1 MTSLELRGSLY
12 INGQWCQA
20 DDGRTTDVINPAT
33 EEVVCQVA
41 SCGEAEVKRAIQAAV
56 DAAKAWRD
64 MTPYQRAVPLRK
76 VADLIRRR
84 VDDVAVPLTMEQGK
98 PLAESRLEVLANA
111 TFFEWYAEEGT
122 RVYGQI
128 VPSHFAHKR
137 LFHFHQPVGVC
148 MLVSPWNFPLFLQGR
163 KIAPALAAGCT
174 VICRPSSQTPVNLIK
189 FFEILEDAGIPA
201 GVANLVMGPAAAC
214 MEPVYTDTRVRQISF
229 SGSVEVGKEIMR
241 RSADHVKKIGI
252 ELGGHAPFLAFP
264 DFGAAPAAKF
274 AALSKFRN
282 CGQSCISAS
291 RFYVHQDIYDDFC
304 ARAVAEAEAIIVGN
318 GLDDGVT
325 MGPIAEP
332 GHLAKVLGLIE
343 DARSKG
349 AEILTGGGRGEGL
362 DKGYFVQP
370 TVMTGVTGE
379 MQIMREEPFCP
390 VMPIIPFKTFDEVM
404 ALANDMELALAGYIA
419 THDITTGIRA
429 AEELDAGIISVG
441 DFSPATVLSPF
452 GGLKQSGL
460 GREGGREGIL
470 EYLEAKYV
478 SLALDA
484 GRLDLAG
491 R

>member
-1 MTSLELRGSLY
+1 MASPEFRGSFH
-12 INGQWCQA
+12 INGQWCEA
-20 DDGRTTDVINPAT
+20 DDGRTIDVINPAT
-33 EEVVCQVA
+33 EQPVCQIGYC
-41 SCGEAEVKRAIQAAV
+41 SEAEVNRAIQAAV
-56 DAAKAWRD
+56 SAARAWRD
-64 MTPYQRAVPLRK
+64 MTPYERAVPLKK
-76 VADLIRRR
+76 VAGLIRER
-84 VDDVAVPLTMEQGK
+84 VDDIAVPLTLEQGK
-98 PLAESRLEVLANA
+98 PLAEARLEVLANA

-122 RVYGQI
+122 RVYGEI
-128 VPSHFAHKR
+128 VPSHFKHKR
-137 LFHFHQPVGVC
+137 LFHFHQPVGVA

-174 VICRPSSQTPVNLIK
+174 IICRPSTQTPLNLVK
-189 FFEILEDAGIPA
+189 LFELLEDAGVPA
-201 GVANLVMGPAAAC
+201 GVANLVIGPAAAC
-214 MEPVYTDTRVRQISF
+214 MDPVYADPRVRQISF

-264 DFGAAPAAKF
+264 DFGGAAAAKF

-291 RFYVHQDIYDDFC
+291 RFYVHEDIYDDFC
-304 ARAVAEAEAIIVGN
+304 AQAIIEAESIVIGN
-318 GLDDGVT
+318 GMDEGVT

-332 GHLAKVLGLIE
+332 SHYRKVLGLIE

-349 AEILTGGGRGEGL
+349 ANIIAGGARPDGF
-362 DKGYFVQP
+362 DKGYFIQP
-370 TVMTGVTGE
+370 TVMTGVTAD

-419 THDITTGIRA
+419 THDMTTAIRA

-478 SLALDA
+478 SLALDQSK
-484 GRLDLAG
+484 LNLAP
-491 R
+491 

>member
-1 MTSLELRGSLY
+1 MTSPELRGSLY

-20 DDGRTTDVINPAT
+20 DDGRTIDVINPAT
-33 EEVVCQVA
+33 EEAICQVA
-41 SCGEAEVKRAIQAAV
+41 SCGQGEVKRAIQAAV
-56 DAAKAWRD
+56 DAADAWRH
-64 MTPYQRAVPLRK
+64 MTPYERAVPLRK
-76 VADLIRRR
+76 VAELVRAR
-84 VDDVAVPLTMEQGK
+84 VDEVAVPLTMEQGK
-98 PLAESRLEVLANA
+98 PLAEARLEVLANA

-122 RVYGQI
+122 RVYGEI
-128 VPSHFAHKR
+128 VPSHFKHKR

-174 VICRPSSQTPVNLIK
+174 CICRPSTQTPLSLIK
-189 FFEILEDAGIPA
+189 FFELLEDAGIPP
-201 GVANLVMGPAAAC
+201 GVANLVVGPAGAC
-214 MEPVYTDTRVRQISF
+214 MDPVYEDTRVRQISF

-264 DFGAAPAAKF
+264 DYGAAAAAKL

-291 RFYVHQDIYDDFC
+291 RFYVHESIYDEFC
-304 ARAVAEAEAIIVGN
+304 AQAKIEAEALVVGN
-318 GLDDGVT
+318 GLDEGVT

-332 GHLAKVLGLIE
+332 GHLAKVLALIE

-349 AEILTGGGRGEGL
+349 AEILTGGGRAEGF

-379 MQIMREEPFCP
+379 MRIMREEPFCP

-419 THDITTGIRA
+419 THDVTTAIRA

-452 GGLKQSGL
+452 GGLKQSGI

-470 EYLEAKYV
+470 EYLESKYV
-478 SLALDA
+478 SLALNR
-484 GRLDLAG
+484 GPVG
-491 R
+491 GSP